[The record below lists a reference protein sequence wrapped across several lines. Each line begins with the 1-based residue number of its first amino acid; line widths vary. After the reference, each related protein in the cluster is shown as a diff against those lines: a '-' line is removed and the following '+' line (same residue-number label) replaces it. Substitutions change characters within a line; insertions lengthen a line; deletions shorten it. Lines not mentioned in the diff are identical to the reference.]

1 MKVSFLCGEG
11 TLCFL
16 EGISFKVIRS
26 ALGNCIGSLSNYE
39 DKNGYKKLFAAQCL
53 AVATNSFWL
62 IPWNMPKHAYAQIFS
77 LGTRI
82 ALKPLVQLGLVLLVL
97 QHNLLA
103 GSTAGFGLDT
113 IYAKLHTYP
122 MDIVRRRMMMR
133 SEEAVKYKNWL
144 DAVSQILKNE
154 GVKSFYKGVGAEMLR
169 MPLLIGVSWLF
180 LTYH

>member
-1 MKVSFLCGEG
+1 MED
-11 TLCFL
+11 
-16 EGISFKVIRS
+16 
-26 ALGNCIGSLSNYE
+26 GSLHPSIYVKIQGQLFPSINNFH
-39 DKNGYKKLFAAQCL
+39 KSQTSSPGRVKLLTQCQNEMIKSGRL
-53 AVATNSFWL
+53 FHPNRGIGDCFTRTIRNE
-62 IPWNMPKHAYAQIFS
+62 AQIFS